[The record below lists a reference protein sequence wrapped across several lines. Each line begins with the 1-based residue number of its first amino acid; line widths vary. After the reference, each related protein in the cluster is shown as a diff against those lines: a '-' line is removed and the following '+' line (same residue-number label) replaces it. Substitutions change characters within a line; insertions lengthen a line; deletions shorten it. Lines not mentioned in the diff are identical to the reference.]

1 MSALTQAEREALLRR
16 VEYRRGSGSYP
27 WSATVD
33 GLAVAGPAQRVDHPF
48 LGSTVIM
55 GARYWRTK
63 REAVAAVRAAIL
75 ELEAGREVRA

>member
-33 GLAVAGPAQRVDHPF
+33 GLIVDR
-48 LGSTVIM
+48 LQVSE
-55 GARYWRTK
+55 RRS
-63 REAVAAVRAAIL
+63 RL
-75 ELEAGREVRA
+75 LQ